1 MVTSIIQLD
10 FNKTYSYTDYM
21 SWQVNEYLELLK
33 GKIFRMAAPSRR
45 HQEVS
50 LNLAFLIKRFLQ
62 GKSCKIYVAPFDV
75 RLPRFDKQQNK
86 EIWTVVQPDICMICD
101 LTKLDD
107 AGCIGAPDWVVEVLS
122 PSNTQKEMKYKYEI
136 YEEAGIKEY
145 WIISLND
152 KVLHRYR
159 LNDEGKY
166 SGLRPLT
173 SEDIA
178 TTPLLEGLE
187 IDLSQ
192 VFSED

>member
-1 MVTSIIQLD
+1 MITSIEQLD
-10 FNKTYSYTDYM
+10 LNKTYSYADYV
-21 SWQVNEYLELLK
+21 SWQINEYIELLK

-45 HQEVS
+45 HQKTVGYLYNKVYNCLSNRKYEV
-50 LNLAFLIKRFLQ
+50 
-62 GKSCKIYVAPFDV
+62 YVAPFDV
-75 RLPRFDKQQNK
+75 RLPRFDKKQGK

-107 AGCIGAPDWVVEVLS
+107 AGCIGAPDLVVEVLS

-136 YEEAGIKEY
+136 YEEAGVQEY
-145 WIISLND
+145 WIVSLSD

-159 LNDEGKY
+159 LNEEGKY
-166 SGLRPLT
+166 YGLRPLT
-173 SEDIA
+173 PQDIA

-187 IDLSQ
+187 IDLSK